1 MRILQDGGLTMAE
14 ASVSIGIATAGRRE
28 QLAKTLVQLARLS
41 PLPQR
46 VVLAPA
52 SSGDYDGSCPSEL
65 RDRLVV
71 VEGPRGLCAQRN
83 SILDACT
90 TSDVIIFLDDD
101 FYPAFD
107 YVARISTLFANNPE
121 VVAATHHPRLDGAT
135 GPGVE
140 HEQALEALAALEVE
154 GSGDERIRGTYGG
167 YGCNMSLRMA
177 PIRQHG
183 LRFDENLPLY
193 GWLEDID
200 FTRRLSAYGRVVTS
214 NQLKGVHLGTK
225 RGRSPGRQLG
235 YSQVA
240 NPIYLWRK
248 GSVAASYAF
257 SQLVRN
263 VAQNAWR
270 ALHPEPWV
278 DRRGRLVGNVIALA
292 EVLFGRVHPQR
303 ALRYR

>member
-1 MRILQDGGLTMAE
+1 MAE

-28 QLAKTLVQLARLS
+28 QLGRTLVQLARLS
-41 PLPQR
+41 PLPER
-46 VVLAPA
+46 IILAPA
-52 SSGDYDGSCPSEL
+52 SSSDYDGSCPEEL

-83 SILDACT
+83 SILDKCGG
-90 TSDVIIFLDDD
+90 SEVIIFLDDD
-101 FYPAFD
+101 FYPASG
-107 YVARISTLFANNPE
+107 YVANVASLFAKNPE
-121 VVAATHHPRLDGAT
+121 VVAATSHPSLDGAT

-140 HEQALEALAALEVE
+140 HEQALDALKAIELE
-154 GSGDERIRGTYGG
+154 SPAPERIHSTYGG

-177 PIRQHG
+177 PIREHNM
-183 LRFDENLPLY
+183 RFDENLPLY

-200 FTRRLSAYGRVVTS
+200 FTRRLSAHGAVVTS
-214 NQLKGVHLGTK
+214 NRLKGVHLGTK

-257 SQLVRN
+257 SQLARN

-270 ALHPEPWV
+270 AVRPEPWV
-278 DRRGRLVGNVIALA
+278 DRRGRLVGNAIALG
-292 EVLFGRVHPQR
+292 EVVFGKAHPQR